1 MASVKIINDIE
12 QFRQFMNEKG
22 IMEIAIRDRRKK
34 FLAFQKVS
42 ISNLTENENQSLL
55 KKAINQLNSNTSLL
69 KDSMNM
75 LNKVANL
82 QKLSVILNGVNLCA
96 TCAGFAIMYAKLDK
110 ISGQISQLMS
120 VVKQG
125 HDVQTAYEFKK
136 VLSEHSNMLD
146 SRKRQKN
153 YSEKDMRKLVDDEY
167 NVLSM
172 LIDVANRDLV
182 EDSENLIISI
192 FALASMLAVALRY
205 FDELYYF
212 QNKET
217 IGDGDKWHSSHE
229 TWMAVFDKLTEDSF
243 IKKLQDHAIFD
254 LDYSTE
260 EADIYYI
267 SLYEQVM
274 EMKETIRDN
283 QTLIETLDDQEAI
296 NEYVEYIRD
305 DVSSEIKKAF
315 EETKG
320 VMDDPEIVEMYQ
332 SAMRQAGLA

>member
-1 MASVKIINDIE
+1 MAGVENIFNIE
-12 QFRQFMNEKG
+12 QLKPFMNEKG
-22 IMEIAIRDRRKK
+22 IIEIAMRDRRKK
-34 FLAFQKVS
+34 FSAFQKIS
-42 ISNLTENENQSLL
+42 ISNLTENANQSLL
-55 KKAINQLNSNTSLL
+55 KKAVEQLNSHTSLL

-125 HDVQTAYEFKK
+125 HDVQTAFEFKK
-136 VLSEHSNMLD
+136 VLSEHANMLD
-146 SRKRQKN
+146 SRKRQKC
-153 YSEKDMRKLVDDEY
+153 YTEEQMRKLVDDEY

-182 EDSENLIISI
+182 EDSENLIVSI
-192 FALASMLAVALRY
+192 FALAAMLAVALRY

-212 QNKET
+212 QNKEA

-267 SLYEQVM
+267 NLYDQVM

-283 QTLIETLDDQEAI
+283 QTLIETMDDQEAL
-296 NEYVEYIRD
+296 NAYVEYIQED
-305 DVSSEIKKAF
+305 ASSEIKKAF
-315 EETKG
+315 DETKG
-320 VMDDPEIVEMYQ
+320 AMDDPEIVKAYQ
-332 SAMRQAGLA
+332 SAMKQVGLA